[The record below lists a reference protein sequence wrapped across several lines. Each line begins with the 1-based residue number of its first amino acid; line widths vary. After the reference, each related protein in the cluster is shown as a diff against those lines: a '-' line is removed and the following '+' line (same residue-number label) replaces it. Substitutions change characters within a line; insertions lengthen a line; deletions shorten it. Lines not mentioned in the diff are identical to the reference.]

1 MTMRTTA
8 LWDFGLEPL
17 RARRHPR
24 PGPEVGWAPEVDDL
38 VWNPTPL
45 PYPVTTGYDLPPWY
59 EGLDYDG
66 AHICECHDQRAIDAA
81 TDACG
86 SRTEL
91 GSHGGVWEWGWG
103 VDDSGNCRPLF
114 RCMDGTT
121 SDDFV
126 LPTRSPCL
134 ESLADGLPAP
144 RRCAPPPS
152 TFERCV
158 QLSHLEGSNFKKDLH
173 DFTENVEGAALADA
187 LIAIEFID
195 PDGLADEDG
204 RTMLATAMALLKSNK
219 ALVEWA
225 LCMTSGWVDPCLLDI
240 LFLDEHPRMVFSD
253 ECTPGV
259 GFKGLPWPK
268 KHITVC
274 TNNGGW
280 RDRLQGWRNNQP
292 PAEEGTCESDLAATN
307 RLAIAA
313 GLAATLAH
321 EYSHACGHSAY
332 DFSEGIF
339 DWAEA
344 HREEWEAD
352 HSGYGGGGGPDTD
365 IIAGVAEVIAGWIE
379 GDCVESYLLQQ
390 TMLWILTKRYPV
402 IQNSNCFK
410 DSSFD
415 DLDLLYFKNSPNS
428 WKMAESSKC
437 KSDCSIGAS
446 E

>member
-1 MTMRTTA
+1 MTA
-8 LWDFGLEPL
+8 LLLILLSCQTGRVGGVAGE
-17 RARRHPR
+17 
-24 PGPEVGWAPEVDDL
+24 PGP
-38 VWNPTPL
+38 T
-45 PYPVTTGYDLPPWY
+45 
-59 EGLDYDG
+59 
-66 AHICECHDQRAIDAA
+66 R
-81 TDACG
+81 
-86 SRTEL
+86 
-91 GSHGGVWEWGWG
+91 
-103 VDDSGNCRPLF
+103 DSGVAPSGEEA
-114 RCMDGTT
+114 D
-121 SDDFV
+121 SD
-126 LPTRSPCL
+126 
-134 ESLADGLPAP
+134 AD
-144 RRCAPPPS
+144 
-152 TFERCV
+152 T
-158 QLSHLEGSNFKKDLH
+158 D
-173 DFTENVEGAALADA
+173 
-187 LIAIEFID
+187 FID
-195 PDGLADEDG
+195 PDELADEDG

-259 GFKGLPWPK
+259 GFKGLQWPK

-390 TMLWILTKRYPV
+390 TMLWILTKRNSV

-410 DSSFD
+410 YS
-415 DLDLLYFKNSPNS
+415 
-428 WKMAESSKC
+428 
-437 KSDCSIGAS
+437 
-446 E
+446 